1 MGIFSRLSDIIN
13 SNLNALLDRA
23 EDPEKLVRL
32 IIQEMEDTLVE
43 VRSTAVKTIA
53 ERKEILRRID
63 SFVADRDDWARKAE
77 LAIEKGRE
85 DLAKGALHARARAAE
100 MVTDLERQLGLVDGA
115 VAKTGEDI
123 ARLQAKLDEAKN
135 REKALRARHDAAAS
149 RLKVRTQLHDSRI
162 DDAFERFSAVERKL
176 DELEGKVEVHDLGR
190 SKSLAEEF
198 AELEADDAVEREL
211 AELKARMAA
220 RQGGTNQAH

>member
-53 ERKEILRRID
+53 ERKEILRRIE

-100 MVTDLERQLGLVDGA
+100 MVADLERQLGLVDGA

-135 REKALRARHDAAAS
+135 REKALRARHDAASS

-190 SKSLAEEF
+190 GKSLAEEF

-211 AELKARMAA
+211 AELKARVAA
-220 RQGGTNQAH
+220 RQGGANPAR